1 MFTSTPTDKIAFEL
15 ENIINDY
22 VLTTGMFVSSGTG
35 YRYKNYAIN
44 RLPDYSWEIGII
56 IDKQFKHIAN
66 TFLKISAFTICKLHD
81 KSQLNQINFI
91 TGLDDTYRRNHID
104 ACNFKHVIKN
114 SKVSLQVETAE
125 IRYHEVSD
133 RADQAKQTLKKQFLA
148 SLVVHIPAE
157 ICKK

>member
-1 MFTSTPTDKIAFEL
+1 MFTYTPTDKIAFEL

-44 RLPDYSWEIGII
+44 QLPDYTWEVGVIHN
-56 IDKQFKHIAN
+56 KQFCFIAN

-81 KSQLNQINFI
+81 NSHLNQLSYV
-91 TGLDDTYRRNHID
+91 TDLDDTYRRNHID

-114 SKVSLQVETAE
+114 SKISLQVETAE
-125 IRYHEVSD
+125 IRYHEVSG
-133 RADQAKQTLKKQFLA
+133 RADQAKQSLKKQFLA